1 VFFHIARVTQCRTH
15 CVLDTLKS
23 IVSLHAPLRFIP
35 NKDCKTIV
43 FFHIAVVTP
52 CRIPCVLHTLKS
64 IVSLHDPYD
73 SFQTRIANQLIACC
87 LNRPQELHDSQQA
100 GWMHP
105 ALAAW
110 LVASTGHKNCMTHS
124 KHGDAASPCCMACCF
139 NKPQDLHDSQKALCV
154 QPALA
159 ALLVASTGH

>member
-1 VFFHIARVTQCRTH
+1 MFFHIARVTQCRTH

-87 LNRPQELHDSQQA
+87 LNRPQELLDSPQA
-100 GWMHP
+100 GRLP
-105 ALAAW
+105 RARAAW
-110 LVASTGHKNCMTHS
+110 LVASTGHKKCLTHRQ
-124 KHGDAASPCCMACCF
+124 HGDAASPCCMACCF